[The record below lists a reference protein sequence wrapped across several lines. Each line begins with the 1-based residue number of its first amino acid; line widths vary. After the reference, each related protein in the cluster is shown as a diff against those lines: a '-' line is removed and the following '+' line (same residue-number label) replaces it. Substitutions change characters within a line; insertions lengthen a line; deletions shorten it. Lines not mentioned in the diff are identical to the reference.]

1 MSAEETGTESTVEAV
16 AATGELVDSGHSEIE
31 LPEDHEE
38 ALAILLDALATAR
51 RSADDYLDDLQRVAA
66 EYENYRKRVE
76 RERVGIVA
84 RSSQR
89 LIDALLPVLDSFDSA
104 FASEPQNER
113 ETQIL
118 TGVRGTFHLLMD
130 TLSKEGLERID
141 ALGQPFDPAV
151 HEAVA
156 GGGDGDLVVAD
167 VLQAGYTLNGVV
179 LRAAMVTVASS
190 DDPNSSEGDG

>member
-190 DDPNSSEGDG
+190 DDPDSPEGDG